1 MGAPEASAPS
11 IEEEALAPLSSLLR
25 VRSGRDVVLSPVRT
39 TELLE
44 TEDLTLLLDDDDD
57 DDDDDLFFSV
67 KLTLYSN

>member
-57 DDDDDLFFSV
+57 DDDLFFSV
-67 KLTLYSN
+67 KLTLYSK